1 MSRIT
6 SHVTVSR
13 IATYL
18 VLAVFLILF
27 LFPIYWMFLASLRD
41 NPTVMSMPPRFAPSI
56 TTLENYRQIFSTPKY
71 LTYIKNSLIVAV
83 FTVLISVCI
92 STMASFALS
101 RYTFPLRKLLLGSL
115 LSVQMFPIVAILISL
130 FTFFSR
136 MKLTNNYLGL
146 ILADIS
152 MSLPLAIWMLKSF
165 FDSVPRSL
173 DESAAIDGCG
183 RFRIMVE
190 IVFPLIKPGV
200 SAVAIYTFLKSWD
213 DYMFG
218 LVLMNKNAMKTLPV
232 GIAESFMGEFV
243 HNYAGMMTLAFI
255 ASLPLLLLFVFFQ
268 RYMIAGLTGG
278 AVKE

>member
-1 MSRIT
+1 MSIVKKNIGITRI
-6 SHVTVSR
+6 V
-13 IATYL
+13 TYL
-18 VLAVFLILF
+18 VICFFLLLF

-41 NPTVMSMPPRFAPSI
+41 NPTVMSMPPKFAPSI
-56 TTLENYRQIFSTPKY
+56 TTLQNYVQIFSSPKY
-71 LTYIKNSLIVAV
+71 LVYIKNSLIVATS
-83 FTVLISVCI
+83 TVLICLCI
-92 STMASFALS
+92 STMASFVLS
-101 RYTFPLRKLLLGSL
+101 RYRFPFKKVLLSSL

-130 FTFFSR
+130 FTFFSK

-165 FDSVPRSL
+165 FDTVPRSL

-183 RFRIMVE
+183 RFRILVE
-190 IVFPLIKPGV
+190 IAFPLIKPGIA
-200 SAVAIYTFLKSWD
+200 AVAIYTFLKSWD

-218 LVLMNKNAMKTLPV
+218 LVLMNKNSMKTLPV

-255 ASLPLLLLFVFFQ
+255 ASLPLLLLFIFFQ
-268 RYMIAGLTGG
+268 RYMIVGLTGG

>member
-1 MSRIT
+1 
-6 SHVTVSR
+6 
-13 IATYL
+13 
-18 VLAVFLILF
+18 
-27 LFPIYWMFLASLRD
+27 
-41 NPTVMSMPPRFAPSI
+41 
-56 TTLENYRQIFSTPKY
+56 
-71 LTYIKNSLIVAV
+71 
-83 FTVLISVCI
+83 
-92 STMASFALS
+92 
-101 RYTFPLRKLLLGSL
+101 
-115 LSVQMFPIVAILISL
+115 MFPIVAILISL